1 MKSIIFLIATLFSCF
16 MVNSQTVLYHENF
29 DQPSGPDSV
38 NTLVISGVNPTIW
51 NDTSTAYTSPSYSYH
66 LKGSE
71 DNSEVVFQTQAFSP
85 TLLPHTYIKFQ
96 HICKISTSN
105 QAYIEVSVD
114 SGTSWYPA
122 GFFYFGSSS
131 KFSSV
136 NHFNSESY
144 PTWKPLDTAAIPN
157 NLWWR
162 EELFEISNIITNGG
176 SGPPAS
182 SVMIRFRAKFNNSVN
197 ALFQNGWYIDD
208 LQVLGSIDEIVPPD
222 IKIVKHFTQNCNE
235 NLVIRGPQQSVPGM
249 NEIRYFNI
257 QENDALDSARLVQVI
272 NGNAPVYSNLT
283 SSTSTNQYIASFSN
297 YSQGDTIN
305 WKVEAFDVSGNL
317 ASFPDTGFY
326 SFYLIETFPKCP
338 GGDCNQGHYFIN
350 KFPWFQNFED
360 STWISGDKAV
370 GSNSIRGDFPEFQ
383 SYNITP
389 AIGQTWGWSINN
401 GVTPTSQTGPSGDYT
416 STSGNGKYLY
426 TEFYGQNGLSGSG
439 FELPCVDLR
448 DSTARMLS
456 FFYHMYGSDIKRLSV
471 QVDSSSNN
479 TTANW
484 HVAKAINGQ
493 QHSSEAN
500 NWSKAFLDLSPYIG
514 KIVKIRFFGVKE
526 VSTTKYANI
535 AIDDLEITDI
545 HPVDISLEEIT
556 SPSLESMACF
566 GTSNLSL
573 SINTAHIGHQA
584 TTKVPLAYQ
593 IDNNPIVVDTLD
605 LGGKTF
611 GFDTNYTFNTSF
623 TLTPS
628 NPHLIKA
635 WSAHINDANRT
646 NDTLQLEVPV
656 QKYQAINT
664 FPHLLDFENQLT
676 NPTLNSTYWSLARSL
691 DSLTFWEI
699 EQGPFINERSS
710 PHDAQGKDGKAL
722 VIRKSSGHNQSYAA
736 IESQCIDL
744 SGLTSPVLQFMFYG
758 EASRIEIFVKT
769 FGASTWN
776 QPLAFL
782 PQPAS
787 KKPMSGFT
795 LSLAAYSGQVIQL
808 KIIAKN
814 PSQLYGITVID
825 NIMIREQPSQD
836 LEIKKVELDRIY
848 ENQTTYPTVRV
859 FYTNWAQPTGA
870 NFSKVLKVELKDKC
884 SSSPIVYTA
893 QTTAY
898 NYLGNDMNGYLDFSN
913 LAFNTQVPAGE
924 YSAKIWVES
933 TSDIYPNNDTV
944 FQDLICLKGFELPY
958 VNDFEN
964 CDNQVYLSGSYQQ
977 WDIGQGKNSLD
988 SLRSGNSCGLT
999 NLTANSFTAAGAY
1012 DYLELPPFSGLDT
1025 LYGAKF
1031 GFLQSF
1037 SFANPNSFGVV
1048 EIFDG
1053 QQWNQLTDGV
1063 YYGTNWRSYIS
1074 KTIGDI
1080 FYSKGF
1086 TGNSNGWIHSS
1097 YPLAEY
1103 NSPGEKI
1110 IRFVSHT
1117 EGVPGWAIDSI
1128 YIDYPEQNSGA
1139 PVEFIL
1145 QGNVAQAG
1153 ANMVNLKVKNTASA
1167 PLDEIEITVEHNGTV
1182 LHNQHAVFN
1191 PALAGGQTALV
1202 ALSQSLQL
1210 DSTMSQLLV
1219 YTSRPNNR
1227 KDEITADDT
1236 LIIPIRILGTADS
1249 NQSCFDF
1256 EHNSDFSPYST
1267 VNGLNNTGWEK
1278 GSPQKTIIDSTYAGS
1293 SCWFTSGNEY
1303 DIQQNSYLYT
1313 PEFAVNGTYCYRLG
1327 FWHQFDFEK
1336 NFDGGNVEYTLDG
1349 GNEWK
1354 ALGHYWSTDT
1364 TWYNHQFIQ
1373 SLNGNKPGWSGSSN
1387 GWIYSNFDFNVFW
1400 NDTVQFRFRY
1410 ATDADINYEGW
1421 AIDNVCFEPI
1431 SSNCSSIGMEEQ
1443 EAVQPEI
1450 SLYPN
1455 PASTELNLQC
1465 GLEGIYEISIYSA
1478 KGELVKSCTE
1488 NLETGKTLKINI
1500 EELTPGFYSIGINNS
1515 NSSISKRFVKTR

>member
-1 MKSIIFLIATLFSCF
+1 MKNIIFLIATLFSCF
-16 MVNSQTVLYHENF
+16 MANSQTVLYHENF

-38 NTLVISGVNPTIW
+38 NTIVLSGTNPTIW
-51 NDTSTAYTSPSYSYH
+51 NDTSTFYTSPNYSYH

-71 DNSEVVFQTQAFSP
+71 NNSEVVFQTQAFSP
-85 TLLPHTYIKFQ
+85 TLLPHIYIKFQ

-105 QAYIEVSVD
+105 QAYVEVSVD
-114 SGTSWYPA
+114 SGASWYPA

-131 KFSSV
+131 KFRSV

-176 SGPPAS
+176 SGLPAS
-182 SVMIRFRAKFNNSVN
+182 SVMIRFRAKFNSSGNSN
-197 ALFQNGWYIDD
+197 FQNGWYVDN
-208 LQVLGSIDEIVPPD
+208 LEVLGSIDEIVPPE
-222 IKIVKHFTQNCNE
+222 IRIVKHFTQNCNK
-235 NLVIRGPQQSVPGM
+235 NLIIRGPQQSVPGM

-272 NGNAPVYSNLT
+272 NGNAPVYSTLT
-283 SSTSTNQYIASFSN
+283 SSSSTNQYIASFSN

-360 STWISGDKAV
+360 SSWVPGDKAV

-416 STSGNGKYLY
+416 YGKGKYLY
-426 TEFYGQNGLSGSG
+426 TEFYGQNGLTGSG
-439 FELPCVDLR
+439 FELPCIDLR

-456 FFYHMYGSDIKRLSV
+456 FVYHMYGSDIRRLSV
-471 QVDSSSNN
+471 QVDSSYNNSN
-479 TTANW
+479 ANW
-484 HVAKAINGQ
+484 HIAKAINGQ

-500 NWSKAFLDLSPYIG
+500 NWSKAYLDLSPYLG
-514 KIVKIRFFGVKE
+514 KIIKMRFFGVKE
-526 VSTTKYANI
+526 ASTTKHANI
-535 AIDDLEITDI
+535 AIDDLEII
-545 HPVDISLEEIT
+545 EIYPVDISLEEVT

-573 SINTAHIGHQA
+573 SINIAHTGHQA
-584 TTKVPLAYQ
+584 ITKVPLAYQ
-593 IDNNPIVVDTLD
+593 VDNNPIVFDTLD

-611 GFDTNYTFNTSF
+611 GFDTIYTFSTSF

-628 NPHLIKA
+628 NPHLIKV

-646 NDTLQLEVPV
+646 NDTLQLEIPV
-656 QKYQAINT
+656 QQYHAINT
-664 FPHLLDFENQLT
+664 FPHLLDFEYQLT
-676 NPTLNSTYWSLARSL
+676 RHTLNSTYWSLGRSL

-710 PHDAQGKDGKAL
+710 PHDAQGKNGKAL
-722 VIRKSSGHNQSYAA
+722 VIRKSLGNNQSFAE

-758 EASRIEIFVKT
+758 EPGIIEIYVQE
-769 FGASTWN
+769 FGSGNWTLL
-776 QPLAFL
+776 PSSI
-782 PQPAS
+782 PQPSS
-787 KKPMSGFT
+787 KSPMSGFT

-836 LEIKKVELDRIY
+836 LEIKKVGLARIY
-848 ENQTTYPTVRV
+848 ENQTTYPTVRA

-884 SSSPIVYTA
+884 SPSPIIYTA

-913 LAFNTQVPAGE
+913 LAFSTQVPAGE
-924 YSAKIWVES
+924 YFAKIWVES
-933 TSDIYPNNDTV
+933 AGDVYPNNDTV
-944 FQDLICLKGFELPY
+944 YQDLVCLKSLDLPY

-964 CDNQVYLSGSYQQ
+964 CDNQVYLSGLHQQ
-977 WDIGQGKNSLD
+977 WQIGQGKNSLD
-988 SLRSGNSCGLT
+988 SLRSGSHCALT
-999 NLTANSFTAAGAY
+999 NPEGLSFALGDSY

-1025 LYGAKF
+1025 LYGVEI

-1037 SFANPNSFGVV
+1037 AFGSPSSFGVV
-1048 EIFDG
+1048 EILNG
-1053 QQWNQLTDGV
+1053 QSWQQLTSGNH
-1063 YYGTNWRSYIS
+1063 YGTNWRSFIS
-1074 KTIGDI
+1074 PILSPNAAYQT
-1080 FYSKGF
+1080 GF

-1097 YPLAEY
+1097 YPLDEY
-1103 NSPGEKI
+1103 RISGEKT
-1110 IRFVSHT
+1110 IRFVSHV
-1117 EGVPGWAIDSI
+1117 EGAPGWAIDSI
-1128 YIDYPEQNSGA
+1128 YINYPKQNSGS
-1139 PVEFIL
+1139 PTEFSL
-1145 QGNVAQAG
+1145 HDKVAQAG
-1153 ANMVNLKVKNTASA
+1153 TNLADIKIKNTARA
-1167 PLDEIEITVEHNGTV
+1167 PLDTIEITVEHNGAI
-1182 LHNQHAVFN
+1182 LHNQLLSFN
-1191 PALAGGQTALV
+1191 PPINYQQSVYVT
-1202 ALSQSLQL
+1202 LSQPLQL
-1210 DSTMSQLLV
+1210 DSAMKELLV
-1219 YTSRPNNR
+1219 YTSKPNNR
-1227 KDEITADDT
+1227 NDERTGDDS
-1236 LIIPIRILGTADS
+1236 LIVPIQILGTLDS
-1249 NQSCFDF
+1249 TDKCFGF
-1256 EHNSDFSPYST
+1256 EHNSDFSPYNTLS
-1267 VNGLNNTGWEK
+1267 GLNRTGWEK
-1278 GSPQKTIIDSTYAGS
+1278 GKPDKSKLDSAFSGS

-1313 PEFAVNGTYCYRLG
+1313 PEFALTGTYCYRLG

-1336 NFDGGNVEYTLDG
+1336 NFDGANVEYTIDG
-1349 GNEWK
+1349 GNSWDV
-1354 ALGHYWSTDT
+1354 LGRYWSTDSA
-1364 TWYNHQFIQ
+1364 WYNHQYIQ
-1373 SLNGNKPGWSGSSN
+1373 SLDANKPGWSGNSG
-1387 GWIYSNFDFNVFW
+1387 GWIYSNYDFHVFW

-1410 ATDADINYEGW
+1410 ATDADINFEGW
-1421 AIDNVCFEPI
+1421 AIDNVCLETI
-1431 SSNCSSIGMEEQ
+1431 YSNCQSIGLEETTH
-1443 EAVQPEI
+1443 EDNSI
-1450 SLYPN
+1450 SLFPI
-1455 PASTELNLQC
+1455 PAGDELNIITLFNEP
-1465 GLEGIYEISIYSA
+1465 LDISIFDL
-1478 KGELVKSCTE
+1478 KGR
-1488 NLETGKTLKINI
+1488 TLKNWNQQFDPNKVVQVNI
-1500 EELTPGFYSIGINNS
+1500 TDLPPGVYWLRIQSDTPI
-1515 NSSISKRFVKTR
+1515 VKKFLKL